1 VELENGTFVPGLPP
15 TTEQEHGTIVVEVGP
30 IQAEIN
36 KEQLAIQLLEAMKGM
51 HRVQVINAIVENTL
65 HPAITI
71 NWGAVQ

>member
-1 VELENGTFVPGLPP
+1 VLCVPAKEQTYPAEL
-15 TTEQEHGTIVVEVGP
+15 EHGTFVVEVGP